1 MNAIFYCHAKGVA
14 LGLIL
19 KVSWSFGTRK
29 WRTNTAGLPQVMK
42 SGVKQLVRVTKV
54 RPSSG
59 EDSETTFEQS
69 LKIVKTFVYENN
81 DVCCL
86 QPRDPMEKS
95 QGT

>member
-86 QPRDPMEKS
+86 
-95 QGT
+95 